1 MLMQLVGQGGKQSPQ
16 PEHSEF
22 KIEWFFLADPMIA
35 SIGQASMHK
44 VQPMQNSSLI
54 IAVDSRSVCFIS
66 LASGII
72 VAFVNSARAWM
83 TFAPPGA
90 QRFISAR
97 DTDIAS
103 A

>member
-22 KIEWFFLADPMIA
+22 KIEWFFLADPMIE

-72 VAFVNSARAWM
+72 VAFVNSARACM

-90 QRFISAR
+90 HRFISAR

>member
-22 KIEWFFLADPMIA
+22 KIEWFFLADPMIE

-90 QRFISAR
+90 HRFISAP

>member
-22 KIEWFFLADPMIA
+22 KIEWFFLADPMIE

-54 IAVDSRSVCFIS
+54 IAVD
-66 LASGII
+66 
-72 VAFVNSARAWM
+72 
-83 TFAPPGA
+83 
-90 QRFISAR
+90 
-97 DTDIAS
+97 
-103 A
+103 